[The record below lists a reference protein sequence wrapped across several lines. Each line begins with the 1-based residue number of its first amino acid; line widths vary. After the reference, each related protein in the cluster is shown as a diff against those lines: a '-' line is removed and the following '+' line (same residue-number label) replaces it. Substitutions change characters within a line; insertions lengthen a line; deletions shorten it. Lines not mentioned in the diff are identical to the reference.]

1 MSTASS
7 VKGFF
12 VFSVLEAAASFYFLE
27 YSSDL
32 FAAFVS
38 VSFLGLLVSAT
49 FAKLVRAKVAMSNKR
64 YLKKKFFKIKKLE
77 DFEVEKY

>member
-1 MSTASS
+1 MSTVGSL
-7 VKGFF
+7 KGFF
-12 VFSVLEAAASFYFLE
+12 VFSALDAVASFYFLE

-32 FAAFVS
+32 LAAFAS
-38 VSFLGLLVSAT
+38 IAFLSLLVSAT
-49 FAKLVRAKVAMSNKR
+49 FAKLVRVKASMSNKR